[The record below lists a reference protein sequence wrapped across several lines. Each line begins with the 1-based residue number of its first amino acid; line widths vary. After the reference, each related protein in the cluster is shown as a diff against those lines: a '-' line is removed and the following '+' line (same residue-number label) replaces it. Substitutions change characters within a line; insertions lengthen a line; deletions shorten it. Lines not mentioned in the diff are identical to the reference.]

1 MQETKQRGVHV
12 LSFDDRSTNC
22 GTNKKATKRL
32 RQTDGERFFED
43 RVHIEFVKE
52 IPPSHPCIR
61 DSYDTER
68 IVKKYVMRSCIL
80 TRLSCLHSA
89 KVRFRDRSI
98 AKKIYV
104 ASI

>member
-43 RVHIEFVKE
+43 RVHSEFVKE
-52 IPPSHPCIR
+52 FHR
-61 DSYDTER
+61 R
-68 IVKKYVMRSCIL
+68 ILAFETL
-80 TRLSCLHSA
+80 TTQNGS
-89 KVRFRDRSI
+89 
-98 AKKIYV
+98 
-104 ASI
+104 